1 MKQETKHYLRLIGV
15 LLLCTALGVH
25 TQLQAQGSKQLREG
39 DLLFVAKEGANA
51 ITAVT
56 QGVNS
61 LQIDHVA
68 IYTTVGGEGYALE
81 AIDRGVTLSPLRD
94 FLRRIHSKE
103 GKGRLVVGR
112 VVEKDFDAKAS
123 IRNAIRQM
131 GKPYDSLFMPG
142 DEAFYCSELVQKSYV
157 RTSGEMLFSPIPM
170 TFRDASGEIHEHWTK
185 LYAEHQLS
193 VPEGEP
199 GSNPGDLSRRTN
211 VRILHGLGERIT
223 KALMK

>member
-15 LLLCTALGVH
+15 LLLCTAFGVH

-81 AIDRGVTLSPLRD
+81 AIDRGVTLSPLAE
-94 FLRRIHSKE
+94 FLRRIREKE

-112 VVEKDFDAKAS
+112 VTEQGFDAKSS
-123 IRNAIRQM
+123 IRNAIRHI
-131 GKPYDSLFMPG
+131 GKPYDSLFMP
-142 DEAFYCSELVQKSYV
+142 DDRAFYCSELVQKSYV
-157 RTSGEMLFSPIPM
+157 TTTGKMLFSPIPM
-170 TFRDASGEIHEHWTK
+170 TFRDASGAIHEHWTK

-199 GSNPGDLSRRTN
+199 GSNPGDLSRRRN
-211 VRILHGLGERIT
+211 VLILHGLGERVT
-223 KALMK
+223 KELMK